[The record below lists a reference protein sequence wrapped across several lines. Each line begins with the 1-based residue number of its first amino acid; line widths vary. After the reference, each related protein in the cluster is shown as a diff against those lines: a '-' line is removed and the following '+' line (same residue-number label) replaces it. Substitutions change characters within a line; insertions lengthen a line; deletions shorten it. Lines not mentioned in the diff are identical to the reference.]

1 MSKFVLIGFSVT
13 ADRIGGLP
21 SAPKLDKG
29 DTFFYRSKNI
39 GRVRAIAVS
48 SPLQRIT
55 FGRYARV
62 RGLAFDKTVITIK
75 LLQHLD
81 S

>member
-1 MSKFVLIGFSVT
+1 MT

-39 GRVRAIAVS
+39 GLVRAIAVS
-48 SPLQRIT
+48 SPPQRIT

-75 LLQHLD
+75 YC
-81 S
+81 SNI

>member
-1 MSKFVLIGFSVT
+1 MIGFSVT
-13 ADRIGGLP
+13 AYRIGGLP

-29 DTFFYRSKNI
+29 DTFSIDRL
-39 GRVRAIAVS
+39 VRAIAVS
-48 SPLQRIT
+48 SPPQRIA

-75 LLQHLD
+75 YC
-81 S
+81 SNI